1 MPSRA
6 CIASKENEKRKMG
19 SERFNA
25 LPGMYCFTDVTD
37 DVTDNTQFQCPPG
50 HVLLHGDWTR
60 KFTPIVVSMPS
71 RACIASGER
80 PEHYPADNGFN
91 ALPGMYCFRRSSCH
105 MTFWP
110 RVSMPSRACI
120 ASGYEIETGSQ
131 CNVSMPSRACIASQ
145 PGDTLRPSYDWF
157 QCPPGH
163 VLLQRR
169 RGEGGSGT

>member
-91 ALPGMYCFRRSSCH
+91 ALPGMYCFKDAAEKA
-105 MTFWP
+105 
-110 RVSMPSRACI
+110 VL
-120 ASGYEIETGSQ
+120 ELE
-131 CNVSMPSRACIASQ
+131 
-145 PGDTLRPSYDWF
+145 F

-163 VLLQRR
+163 VLLLKEIIAKIKRK
-169 RGEGGSGT
+169 